1 MEPAL
6 LLAIAGLITAVGSA
20 FITPVLAERKAKR
33 EAAKD
38 AKTGQQATDAAGR
51 DFLLT
56 LVNFSREEV
65 TRWKDAYD
73 AASTENTNLKQ
84 TLRTNLERAQETEE
98 RMLLAVD
105 YLVALATRRKSVTSS
120 EVSRWATI
128 ALDRSIP
135 RDEFERLMQD
145 TDDFDN
151 TVIPN

>member
-6 LLAIAGLITAVGSA
+6 LVAIAAVITALGSA
-20 FITPVLAERKAKR
+20 FISPFLAERKAKR

-38 AKTGQQATDAAGR
+38 AATGQQATDAAGR

-73 AASTENTNLKQ
+73 AASTENTTLKQ

-105 YLVALATRRKSVTSS
+105 YLVALANRRKSVTSS

-145 TDDFDN
+145 TEFDD